1 MSNYRRDDSDSKAL
15 RRLLNEE
22 QLAALL
28 KLVGQTGALFFDSV
42 AGKGCWQWSQR
53 RTAAQHL
60 RADHGAHGGRIVQ
73 TRVFQLSLIHFA
85 LTPIPFAHDP
95 RPTRP

>member
-42 AGKGCWQWSQR
+42 AGKGCWQSEFSDEQQR
-53 RTAAQHL
+53 SICV
-60 RADHGAHGGRIVQ
+60 RIMVRMVGELFKPESSNSRSS
-73 TRVFQLSLIHFA
+73 TLH
-85 LTPIPFAHDP
+85 
-95 RPTRP
+95 